1 MTVGQTT
8 TNAFQKELT
17 GRKGAEEE
25 DRTNGTGKKCLEITG
40 IWQKYL
46 RVFFVE
52 KQAVLGVCDSS
63 WQEAA

>member
-1 MTVGQTT
+1 
-8 TNAFQKELT
+8 LT